1 MNNNTVKMIIEHHSR
16 KKDHLIP
23 VSRTRVIQRKNKPID
38 EAINREI
45 EELKEKLDFEIQD
58 KINTNKMLC
67 DELDMNNKV
76 EKENRLL
83 KKQIRE
89 LNSKKMEEI
98 KEEMN
103 SIEEI
108 AEEIKPEVK
117 QIVRKLPVKPVV
129 KAKPV
134 LVKVK
139 EVKNEKKKEEKK

>member
-23 VSRTRVIQRKNKPID
+23 VSRTRIIQRKNKPID
-38 EAINREI
+38 DAINREI
-45 EELKEKLDFEIQD
+45 EDLKEKLDFEIQD

-67 DELDMNNKV
+67 DELDINNKV

-108 AEEIKPEVK
+108 QPEVK
-117 QIVRKLPVKPVV
+117 QIVRKLPIKPVV
-129 KAKPV
+129 KAKPI
-134 LVKVK
+134 LLKVK